1 MNQLMWLYLLSCSL
15 CRTNIWTY
23 MLWVHINNYSVYIRN
38 VNTCSYTIVWYR
50 KILTFF
56 SCLVWVRFM
65 IFNATFINISVISWP
80 SVLLVE
86 KTSVPGGH
94 HDLWQVTD
102 KRYHIMMYW
111 VHLAF
116 VGFDLKTLVVI
127 DTDCIGSCKFNYRTI
142 ATTTISSA

>member
-15 CRTNIWTY
+15 CRTNIWNY
-23 MLWVHINNYSVYIRN
+23 MLWVHINNYNVYIRY
-38 VNTCSYTIVWYR
+38 VNTCSYTIVWY
-50 KILTFF
+50 KKMLIFF
-56 SCLVWVRFM
+56 TCLVWVRFM

-80 SVLLVE
+80 LYWWRKPVYSGD
-86 KTSVPGGH
+86 TTY
-94 HDLWQVTD
+94 LWQVTY
-102 KRYHIMMYW
+102 KLYHIMLYW

-142 ATTTISSA
+142 ATTTVSPA

>member
-65 IFNATFINISVISWP
+65 IFNATFINISVILWP

-94 HDLWQVTD
+94 HRPVASHWQTLSHNVVL
-102 KRYHIMMYW
+102 RPPR
-111 VHLAF
+111 F
-116 VGFDLKTLVVI
+116 RGFRSQNVSGDRHRLHREL
-127 DTDCIGSCKFNYRTI
+127 
-142 ATTTISSA
+142 